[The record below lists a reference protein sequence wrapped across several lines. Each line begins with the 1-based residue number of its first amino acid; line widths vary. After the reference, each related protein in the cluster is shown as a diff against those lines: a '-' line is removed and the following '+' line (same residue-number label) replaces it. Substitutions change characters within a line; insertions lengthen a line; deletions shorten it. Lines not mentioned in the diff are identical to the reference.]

1 MTETRLMRS
10 VSLRHDLP
18 DRTYKSG
25 YGRPMPTWKSGIY
38 GRYFDCPGLNVPFD
52 TRVRLQSLIKSRSQP
67 VFQTS
72 TLNNTMDNTLDM
84 ESATGM
90 KLQLVQLVHDFSSNQ
105 RRSLSARRRME
116 SVEKVE
122 LPIGEF
128 TEEVG
133 HAIKTAQES
142 INDMFSTIKAEYE
155 VFWSDLG
162 DLTVQLKDVGSL
174 VDDLQEPV
182 NAIEK
187 TIGHF

>member
-1 MTETRLMRS
+1 
-10 VSLRHDLP
+10 
-18 DRTYKSG
+18 
-25 YGRPMPTWKSGIY
+25 
-38 GRYFDCPGLNVPFD
+38 
-52 TRVRLQSLIKSRSQP
+52 
-67 VFQTS
+67 
-72 TLNNTMDNTLDM
+72 
-84 ESATGM
+84 M

-142 INDMFSTIKAEYE
+142 INDMFSTIKAEYD

-162 DLTVQLKDVGSL
+162 DLTVQLKDVGTL

-187 TIGHF
+187 TIGHL